1 MIIGIPKEIKN
12 HEYRVAATPEIVKE
26 LTDNG
31 HIVNIQTNAGAAI
44 NYSNNDYIKS
54 GANICETAKEVYK
67 SELILKVKEPIE
79 CEYDLL
85 QNNQKLFC
93 FFHMAAN
100 PELAKILIKKKIASF
115 AYESVT
121 DRDNN
126 FPLLAPM
133 SEVAGKAAAFQAAF
147 FLQAAHSG
155 NGTLLNGANGADPAK
170 VLILG
175 AGISGSAACQTALG
189 AGADVTVLDINQARL
204 EELKKQMEE
213 YYPKN
218 SLNIDISNS
227 ENIQKYSTKTDA
239 LIGCVLLPGKS
250 TPKLISKDLI
260 KQMKTGSVF
269 IDVSIDQGGCSE
281 TSKITTH
288 QNPTY
293 VVDGVVHYCV
303 ANIPGAFAKTSTQAL
318 TQMTAPYINLL
329 ADVPSI
335 KELMHINKNIING
348 LNTYNGFITD
358 KVIADDLNTSL
369 DYMPILEV
377 LKNQKEKINS

>member
-26 LTDNG
+26 LTNNG
-31 HIVNIQTNAGAAI
+31 HTVNIETNAGSAI
-44 NYSNNDYIKS
+44 NYTDNDYIKS
-54 GANICETAKEVYK
+54 GANICKSAKEVYQ
-67 SELILKVKEPIE
+67 SELILKVKEPIP
-79 CEYDLL
+79 CEYNLL

-93 FFHMAAN
+93 FLHMAAN
-100 PELAKILIKKKIASF
+100 EELAKVLIKKKIASF

-121 DRDNN
+121 DNANN

-133 SEVAGKAAAFQAAF
+133 SEVAGKAAIFQASF
-147 FLQAAHSG
+147 FLQAAHNG

-189 AGADVTVLDINQARL
+189 AGADVTVLDINTSRL
-204 EELKKQMEE
+204 EELKKQMQNI
-213 YYPKN
+213 YPKN
-218 SLNIDISNS
+218 VLNIDISNQ
-227 ENIQKYSTKTDA
+227 ENIQKYSAQTDA

-250 TPKLISKDLI
+250 TPKLISKKLI
-260 KQMKTGSVF
+260 KQMKKGSVF

-281 TSKITTH
+281 TSKVTTH
-288 QNPTY
+288 QDPTY
-293 VVDGVVHYCV
+293 IIDGVIHYCV

-318 TQMTAPYINLL
+318 TKMTAPYIKLL

-335 KELMHINKNIING
+335 KELMPINKNIING
-348 LNTYNGFITD
+348 LNTYNGYITD
-358 KVIADDLNTSL
+358 KVIADDLNNSL
-369 DYMPILEV
+369 NLNYLPINTL
-377 LKNQKEKINS
+377 LL